1 MKFLRA
7 SFTRI
12 GAPFRWRQ
20 RRLILAAV
28 LLLAS
33 MVMLTTGLAGLLLAK
48 ESEPA
53 IVSHGTLDPPRNGL
67 DTPTATP
74 VPTPPPSSAPVV
86 RMVIEKIGL
95 DGQVVTMGLDENHV
109 PLVPDNPD
117 DIVWYDFSTRPGWGS
132 NAVFAGHVDW
142 TINGQ
147 PVIGVFYYLRD
158 LEVGDIVEVK
168 LEDGT
173 DYKYRVVSNEA
184 IPEKDPRAMEMMG
197 STPSDMVTLITCGGV
212 FTREAGNPYGGNY
225 DQRQFVRAELITG
238 EPSPSTDNGNIRGSR
253 WEDSQG

>member
-1 MKFLRA
+1 MRFLRA
-7 SFTRI
+7 IFTRI
-12 GAPFRWRQ
+12 TAPLRWRQ

-28 LLLAS
+28 LLAAS
-33 MVMLTTGLAGLLLAK
+33 VGMLTTGLAGLLLAK

-53 IVSHGTLDPPRNGL
+53 VVHHGTLDPPRNGL

-86 RMVIEKIGL
+86 RMIIEKIGL

-132 NAVFAGHVDW
+132 NAVFSGHVDW
-142 TINGQ
+142 TLNGV
-147 PVIGVFYYLRD
+147 PVTGVFYDLRKV
-158 LEVGDIVEVK
+158 EVGDIIKVR

-173 DYKYRVVSNEA
+173 EYQYKVFGNNALPYDDPEA
-184 IPEKDPRAMEMMG
+184 LKVMGATPTEMI
-197 STPSDMVTLITCGGV
+197 TIITCGG
-212 FTREAGNPYGGNY
+212 RWMPEWGNPLGGNY
-225 DQRQFVRAELITG
+225 SDRQIVRAERMYEEPAQPVSRPARTG
-238 EPSPSTDNGNIRGSR
+238 RDIP
-253 WEDSQG
+253 

>member
-1 MKFLRA
+1 MRFLRA
-7 SFTRI
+7 VLTRM

-20 RRLILAAV
+20 RRLMLAAV
-28 LLLAS
+28 LLVAS
-33 MVMLTTGLAGLLLAK
+33 IIMLTAGLAGLLLAK

-53 IVSHGTLDPPRNGL
+53 VVHRGTLDPPRNGL

-86 RMVIEKIGL
+86 RMIIDKIGL

-132 NAVFAGHVDW
+132 NAVFSGHVDW
-142 TINGQ
+142 TVNGV
-147 PVIGVFYYLRD
+147 PVTGVFYNLRKV
-158 LEVGDIVEVK
+158 EVGDIIKVR

-173 DYKYRVVSNEA
+173 EYQYKVFGNDALAYDDPEA
-184 IPEKDPRAMEMMG
+184 LKVMGATPTEML
-197 STPSDMVTLITCGGV
+197 TIITCGGAWV
-212 FTREAGNPYGGNY
+212 PQWGDPLGGNY
-225 DQRQFVRAELITG
+225 THRQIVRAERVYE
-238 EPSPSTDNGNIRGSR
+238 EPAQPVSR
-253 WEDSQG
+253 PTRLEREIP